1 MENVNTI
8 ELNGQLYD
16 IEDATARTTAE
27 QNSKELVKVKET
39 ANNAQTTATT
49 AQASASTAQ
58 TTANEAKTI
67 ATTAQTTANEA
78 KTIAATKQSIFGKW
92 LVLLPDENNNVKITI
107 DDIASIFGQNKDTFN
122 ANDVYYFIIG
132 AEGANTQT
140 EIHIAA
146 RINASMF
153 LEKVGAWAAADFTI
167 SPSMQDNFTVHWNKE
182 QFIHAYL
189 MPMSKGKMP
198 QTT

>member
-39 ANNAQTTATT
+39 ANNAQTAATT
-49 AQASASTAQ
+49 AQTSASTAQ

-78 KTIAATKQSIFGKW
+78 KEAALTKQPLLGNYDDLPIEPNGEDYITPESVASLTNIILNETDAGTESMILLENVGTSVFEILGTVSIYQSGG
-92 LVLLPDENNNVKITI
+92 I
-107 DDIASIFGQNKDTFN
+107 
-122 ANDVYYFIIG
+122 YYFGLKNHSSKIALRFEQNRLYIKNNS
-132 AEGANTQT
+132 AEDMNIYLIPQGF
-140 EIHIAA
+140 
-146 RINASMF
+146 M
-153 LEKVGAWAAADFTI
+153 KV
-167 SPSMQDNFTVHWNKE
+167 
-182 QFIHAYL
+182 
-189 MPMSKGKMP
+189 
-198 QTT
+198 

>member
-49 AQASASTAQ
+49 AQTSASTAQ

-78 KTIAATKQSIFGKW
+78 KEAALTKQPLLGKYNDLSVSSNEEDYLIPE
-92 LVLLPDENNNVKITI
+92 LVASLTNIVLGETDTEVESMILLENVTSSTFEILGTI
-107 DDIASIFGQNKDTFN
+107 SVYQSEGK
-122 ANDVYYFIIG
+122 YYFGLENYNSKIELRLEENKLYVKNNS
-132 AEGANTQT
+132 AEDVD
-140 EIHIAA
+140 IY
-146 RINASMF
+146 
-153 LEKVGAWAAADFTI
+153 
-167 SPSMQDNFTVHWNKE
+167 
-182 QFIHAYL
+182 FI
-189 MPMSKGKMP
+189 P
-198 QTT
+198 QGFMRV

>member
-49 AQASASTAQ
+49 AQTSASTAQ

-78 KTIAATKQSIFGKW
+78 KEAALTKQPLLGNYGDLFVKPNEEGYMTPESVASLTNIILGETNAGIESM
-92 LVLLPDENNNVKITI
+92 VLLENVTSSTFEILGTI
-107 DDIASIFGQNKDTFN
+107 SLYQSDGK
-122 ANDVYYFIIG
+122 YYFGLENYNTKIELRLEENKLYVKNNT
-132 AEGANTQT
+132 AENMYVYFIPQG
-140 EIHIAA
+140 
-146 RINASMF
+146 F
-153 LEKVGAWAAADFTI
+153 
-167 SPSMQDNFTVHWNKE
+167 MQV
-182 QFIHAYL
+182 
-189 MPMSKGKMP
+189 
-198 QTT
+198 

>member
-39 ANNAQTTATT
+39 ANSAQTTATT
-49 AQASASTAQ
+49 AQTSASTAQ

-78 KTIAATKQSIFGKW
+78 KEAALTKQPLLGNYDDLSIGPNDEDYITPESVAS
-92 LVLLPDENNNVKITI
+92 LTNIILNETDAGTESMVLLENTGASTFEILGTISIYQSAGIYYFGLNNYSPKITLR
-107 DDIASIFGQNKDTFN
+107 FEQNKLYVKNNSAEDI
-122 ANDVYYFIIG
+122 DVYFI
-132 AEGANTQT
+132 
-140 EIHIAA
+140 
-146 RINASMF
+146 
-153 LEKVGAWAAADFTI
+153 
-167 SPSMQDNFTVHWNKE
+167 
-182 QFIHAYL
+182 
-189 MPMSKGKMP
+189 P
-198 QTT
+198 QGFMRV

>member
-16 IEDATARTTAE
+16 IEDVTARTTAE

-67 ATTAQTTANEA
+67 AATAQTTANEA
-78 KTIAATKQSIFGKW
+78 KEAALTKQPLLGNYDDLLVGSNEEDYLTQQSVASLTNIVLGETDAGIESMILLENVTASTFEILGTISIYQSAGKYYFG
-92 LVLLPDENNNVKITI
+92 LENYNPKIELRI
-107 DDIASIFGQNKDTFN
+107 EQNKLYVKNNSTEN
-122 ANDVYYFIIG
+122 ISVYFI
-132 AEGANTQT
+132 
-140 EIHIAA
+140 
-146 RINASMF
+146 
-153 LEKVGAWAAADFTI
+153 
-167 SPSMQDNFTVHWNKE
+167 
-182 QFIHAYL
+182 
-189 MPMSKGKMP
+189 P
-198 QTT
+198 QGFMRV

>member
-16 IEDATARTTAE
+16 IEDETARTTAE

-49 AQASASTAQ
+49 AQTSASTAQ
-58 TTANEAKTI
+58 KTANEAKTI

-78 KTIAATKQSIFGKW
+78 KEAALTKQPIFGKW
-92 LVLLPDENNNVKITI
+92 EVLLPDQNNNIKITT
-107 DDIASIFGQNKDTFN
+107 DYIASIFGQNKDTFN
-122 ANDVYYFIIG
+122 ANDIYYFIIG

-140 EIHIAA
+140 EIHIAT
-146 RINASMF
+146 RIDASTF
-153 LEKVGAWAAADFTI
+153 LEKSGAWSTADFSIT
-167 SPSMQDNFTVHWNKE
+167 SQEPNNLTVHWNKE
-182 QFIHAYL
+182 QFIRAFL
-189 MPMSKGKMP
+189 MPMSKGKIP
-198 QTT
+198 QAT

>member
-67 ATTAQTTANEA
+67 AATAQTTANEA
-78 KTIAATKQSIFGKW
+78 KEAALTKQPLLGNYDDLSIGTNEEDF
-92 LVLLPDENNNVKITI
+92 LTQQSVASLTNIVLGETDAGTEAMILLENVGTSVFEILGTV
-107 DDIASIFGQNKDTFN
+107 SVYQSGGT
-122 ANDVYYFIIG
+122 YYFGLKNHSSKIALRFEQNRLYIKNNS
-132 AEGANTQT
+132 AEDIDIYLIPQG
-140 EIHIAA
+140 
-146 RINASMF
+146 F
-153 LEKVGAWAAADFTI
+153 
-167 SPSMQDNFTVHWNKE
+167 MQV
-182 QFIHAYL
+182 
-189 MPMSKGKMP
+189 
-198 QTT
+198 